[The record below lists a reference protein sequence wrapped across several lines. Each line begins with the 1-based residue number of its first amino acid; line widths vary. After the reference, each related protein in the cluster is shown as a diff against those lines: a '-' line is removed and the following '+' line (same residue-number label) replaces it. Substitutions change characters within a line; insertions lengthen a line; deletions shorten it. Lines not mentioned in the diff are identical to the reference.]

1 MQIPAWSQPQQPPS
15 HALLHLTLISVS
27 RGNELV
33 MDWKGKFLPQVILVL
48 ENQEGRGSKTGTFH
62 S

>member
-1 MQIPAWSQPQQPPS
+1 MPLAMS
-15 HALLHLTLISVS
+15 LISVL